1 MATLA
6 AECDRFKIDVIGISE
21 VRWNGTGEF
30 TNQKGGV
37 LMYSGMPDEQDPH
50 IRGVAVYVRKNVK
63 HSILCWKAISER
75 IIVVRFRAKKFNMS
89 LVQCYAPTEDSPLDQ
104 KEVFYSALERTLS
117 EIPRTDVIILMSDF
131 NAEITQS
138 IELGSLFPHKTCHKV
153 TWKSPAG
160 NFESQ
165 IDHICISKRWS
176 KVLCDVR
183 NKRSADID
191 SDHYLVVAELKFNI
205 PKHRYEHPQHT
216 RRTYNTTKL
225 NVGAVKNEMIE
236 RINNVS
242 LMEDASI
249 EETWL
254 HIKTNLEEICK
265 DTLGYRKNEQKEWLS
280 ANSWELIAQRRSLS
294 RQIKKAVK
302 SDKRNYYVELS
313 MKAQAASEKGDMK
326 ELFKLT
332 KQLGGISFQSSAPI
346 ENENGQLVFAKN
358 EQAEVWKRHFEK
370 TLNIIHNESGELT
383 IPRHLNPNRQIDT
396 RAPSVNEIRG
406 VIISMKSGK
415 AP

>member
-50 IRGVAVYVRKNVK
+50 IRGVAVYVKKNVK

-117 EIPRTDVIILMSDF
+117 EIPRTDVIILMGDF
-131 NAEITQS
+131 NAQIGGNNSEYRSVMGSHGIGTCNENG
-138 IELGSLFPHKTCHKV
+138 ELFLELCMNYDLRIGGSLFPHKTCHKV

-176 KVLCDVR
+176 KALCDVR

-242 LMEDASI
+242 
-249 EETWL
+249 
-254 HIKTNLEEICK
+254 
-265 DTLGYRKNEQKEWLS
+265 
-280 ANSWELIAQRRSLS
+280 
-294 RQIKKAVK
+294 
-302 SDKRNYYVELS
+302 
-313 MKAQAASEKGDMK
+313 
-326 ELFKLT
+326 
-332 KQLGGISFQSSAPI
+332 
-346 ENENGQLVFAKN
+346 
-358 EQAEVWKRHFEK
+358 
-370 TLNIIHNESGELT
+370 
-383 IPRHLNPNRQIDT
+383 
-396 RAPSVNEIRG
+396 
-406 VIISMKSGK
+406 
-415 AP
+415 